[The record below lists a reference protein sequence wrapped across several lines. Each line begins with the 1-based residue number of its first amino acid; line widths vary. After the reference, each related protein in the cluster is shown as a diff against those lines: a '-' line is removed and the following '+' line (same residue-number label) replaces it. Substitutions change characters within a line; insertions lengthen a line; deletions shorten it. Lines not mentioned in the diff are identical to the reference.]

1 MDIKLVMIVLIVV
14 LLIYLLWRLRNLEE
28 LVRRT
33 HFKND
38 EGVGS
43 LSRTRNPL
51 YFLLAVIC
59 FLPTLISWLM
69 NGFTPISFYGLI
81 PVAFFLW
88 LACNGDDDE

>member
-51 YFLLAVIC
+51 YFLL
-59 FLPTLISWLM
+59 
-69 NGFTPISFYGLI
+69 
-81 PVAFFLW
+81 VANERLHPNQLLW
-88 LACNGDDDE
+88 LDSSSLFPMASL